1 MSALNPR
8 SRRSGPNW
16 LAIATGMAAILF
28 VILAVVLAV
37 QMATPDAIS
46 TGPKLQID
54 HEKIDFGRV
63 VYDKSVRAVF
73 TLSNAGDR
81 PLQIADRQISTRVV
95 EGC

>member
-1 MSALNPR
+1 
-8 SRRSGPNW
+8 
-16 LAIATGMAAILF
+16 MAAILF
-28 VILAVVLAV
+28 VVLAVVLAV
-37 QMATPDAIS
+37 QMGTPDANS

-54 HEKIDFGRV
+54 REKIDFGRV

-73 TLSNAGDR
+73 TLSNVGDR